1 MKVGALVKR
10 VGSIQQIG
18 IIIAFSECPWDT
30 PVVSWSDGSCEL
42 IYEPEKIQ
50 LVDDVSFRKQKP
62 ISRFSLK
69 NKDENFSESK
79 ERFIAP

>member
-1 MKVGALVKR
+1 MKIGALVKR
-10 VGSIQQIG
+10 AGSIQQIG
-18 IIIAFSECPWDT
+18 IIIAFSDNSEHA

-42 IYEPEKIQ
+42 LHEPKKIQ
-50 LVDDVSFRKQKP
+50 LVDDIIVCKQSP

-69 NKDENFSESK
+69 NKDESFSERK